1 MKKYLIGLT
10 GNIATGKSVVLRMLK
25 RLGARVIDADA
36 LAHRLMSKGT
46 PVWQAILDEFGEGIL
61 GPEGEID
68 RGKLG
73 AVVFADAE
81 ALSRLEAIVHPAVT
95 ARVDEL
101 ICQATE
107 PVVVVEAIKLIEAGW
122 RRTCDALWVVTCPKE
137 QQLERLMRERK
148 LSCEEAL
155 LRIEA
160 QPPQGDKVA
169 LADVVIDNSGMLKE
183 TEEQV
188 KREWEKMERGEGDKG
203 LVSLKSPGFTTSEKE
218 ACNEGQNKAGYPQRR
233 QGSA

>member
-1 MKKYLIGLT
+1 MSIKKYLIGLT
-10 GNIATGKSVVLRMLK
+10 GNIATGKSAVLRMLR

-36 LAHRLMSKGT
+36 LVHQLMAKGT

-73 AVVFADAE
+73 AVVFTDAE
-81 ALSRLEAIVHPAVT
+81 ALKRLEAIVHPAVA

-101 ICQATE
+101 IRQATE

-122 RRTCDALWVVTCPKE
+122 HRTCDALWVVTCPRE
-137 QQLERLMRERK
+137 QQLERLMRTRK
-148 LSCEEAL
+148 LSREEAL

-160 QPPQGDKVA
+160 QPPQEDKAA
-169 LADVVIDNSGMLKE
+169 LADVVIDNSGSLKE
-183 TEEQV
+183 MREQV
-188 KREWEKMERGEGDKG
+188 EREWGRLG
-203 LVSLKSPGFTTSEKE
+203 V
-218 ACNEGQNKAGYPQRR
+218 
-233 QGSA
+233 QGSSSAERLGRSPNISF

>member
-1 MKKYLIGLT
+1 MSIKKYLIGLT
-10 GNIATGKSVVLRMLK
+10 GNIATGKSAVLRMLR

-36 LAHRLMSKGT
+36 LVHQLMAKGT

-73 AVVFADAE
+73 AVVFTDAE
-81 ALSRLEAIVHPAVT
+81 ALKRLEAIVHPAVA

-101 ICQATE
+101 IRQATE

-122 RRTCDALWVVTCPKE
+122 HRTCDALWVVTCPRE
-137 QQLERLMRERK
+137 QQLERLMRTRK
-148 LSCEEAL
+148 LSREEAL

-160 QPPQGDKVA
+160 QPPQEDKVA
-169 LADVVIDNSGMLKE
+169 LADVVIDNSGSLKE
-183 TEEQV
+183 MREQV
-188 KREWEKMERGEGDKG
+188 EREWERLGVQGSSSAEGLG
-203 LVSLKSPGFTTSEKE
+203 RSPNVSL
-218 ACNEGQNKAGYPQRR
+218 
-233 QGSA
+233 